1 MTDLWDYDKKK
12 VKVITYD
19 GRIYVGVC
27 YAGTD
32 YDTDED
38 YLDFY
43 MKDEGTIHEVMQ
55 SEIESIEVI
64 ED

>member
-1 MTDLWDYDKKK
+1 MTDLWDYEGKKIK
-12 VKVITYD
+12 VKTYD
-19 GRIYVGVC
+19 GRIYVGVGD
-27 YAGTD
+27 AGTD

-43 MKDEGTIHEVMQ
+43 VCNGRIIHEVMQ

>member
-1 MTDLWDYDKKK
+1 MIDLWDYEGKKIK
-12 VKVITYD
+12 VKTYD
-19 GRIYVGVC
+19 GRVYVGVGD
-27 YAGTD
+27 AGTD

-38 YLDFY
+38 YLDFE

>member
-1 MTDLWDYDKKK
+1 MTDLWDYDKKR
-12 VKVITYD
+12 VKVITDD
-19 GRIYVGVC
+19 GKIYVGVC

-38 YLDFY
+38 FLCFY
-43 MKDEGTIHEVMQ
+43 VCNGRIIHDVMQ